1 VAELR
6 VLALTPDYPPQ
17 LGGIQ
22 VLVHRIVN
30 NAPSMRTR
38 VVTLDAP
45 GARDFDAEHGVEV
58 RRVAPRR
65 GNRPASIV
73 TLNACGLAE
82 ARRFRPD
89 VVLSAHIVTSPG
101 AAAVSRALHV
111 PMVQY
116 FHAKEVG
123 AKPGLARF
131 AATQAHACIV
141 VSRYTRELVA
151 HLGGRAE
158 RLHRISP
165 GVDLP
170 ATRPEVNGNGR
181 PTILTIARLEDR
193 YKGHD
198 VVMRAL
204 PLIRARVPDVRWV
217 IVGEG
222 PLRRGLE
229 RLATAQ
235 GVADSVEFTGPLP
248 DEDRDAWL
256 ERATVFTMPS
266 RLPAGRFAGEG
277 FGIVYLEANAR
288 GVPVVAGNV
297 GGALDAVEHER
308 TGLLVDPTD
317 HLAVSDAIGGLL
329 VDRERAAELGRFG
342 EERAQAFAWPRV
354 AERVEALLERVA
366 AAHAA

>member
-1 VAELR
+1 MAELR

-22 VLVHRIVN
+22 VLVHRIVSL
-30 NAPSMRTR
+30 APSMKTR

-45 GARDFDAEHGVEV
+45 GAREFDAEDGVEV
-58 RRVAPRR
+58 CRVAPRR
-65 GNRPASIV
+65 GNRQASIM
-73 TLNACGLAE
+73 TLNGRGLAE
-82 ARRFRPD
+82 ARRFQPD

-101 AAAVSRALHV
+101 AAAVSRTLRV

-131 AATQAHACIV
+131 AATQADACIV

-151 HLGGRAE
+151 SSGGRSE

-170 ATRPEVNGNGR
+170 EMRPEVAGNGR
-181 PTILTIARLEDR
+181 PTVLTIARLEDR

-204 PLIRARVPDVRWV
+204 PLIRARIPRVRWV

-222 PLRRGLE
+222 PLRQGLE
-229 RLATAQ
+229 RLARAQ
-235 GVADSVEFTGPLP
+235 GVSDSVEFTGPLP
-248 DEDRDAWL
+248 DAERDAWL
-256 ERATVFTMPS
+256 ERAHVFTMPS

-297 GGALDAVEHER
+297 GGALDAVQHDR

-317 HLAVSDAIGGLL
+317 HLAVADAIGGLL
-329 VDRERAAELGRFG
+329 GDPRRAAELGRQG
-342 EERAQAFAWPRV
+342 AERAQSFAWPRI
-354 AERVEALLERVA
+354 AERVEDLLERVA
-366 AAHAA
+366 ARAA

>member
-1 VAELR
+1 MADLR
-6 VLALTPDYPPQ
+6 VLVLTPDYPPQ

-22 VLVHRIVN
+22 VLVHRVVRY
-30 NAPSMRTR
+30 APTMHAR
-38 VVTLDAP
+38 VVTLDAH
-45 GARDFDAEHGVEV
+45 GARDFDALHGLEV
-58 RRVAPRR
+58 HRVPPRR
-65 GNRPASIV
+65 GNRHASILA
-73 TLNACGLAE
+73 LNARALGE

-89 VVLSAHIVTSPG
+89 VVLSAHIITSPG
-101 AAAVSRALHV
+101 AVAIKHALRI

-131 AATQAHACIV
+131 AAKHADGSIV
-141 VSRYTRELVA
+141 VSRYTGQLAARSGA
-151 HLGGRAE
+151 RPE
-158 RLHRISP
+158 RLHRIHP

-170 ATRPEVNGNGR
+170 VPRRATPLDGP

-204 PLIRARVPDVRWV
+204 PLIRARIPDVRWV
-217 IVGEG
+217 IVGDG
-222 PLRRGLE
+222 PLRPGLE
-229 RLATAQ
+229 RLARAQ
-235 GVADSVEFTGPLP
+235 GVGDSVHFAGPLP
-248 DEDRDAWL
+248 DEERDAWL
-256 ERATVFTMPS
+256 ARAHVFTMPS
-266 RLPAGRFAGEG
+266 RLPAGGFAGEG

-317 HLAVSDAIGGLL
+317 HLAIADAIGGLL
-329 VDRERAAELGRFG
+329 TDRARAAELGRNG
-342 EERAQAFAWPRV
+342 AARAQSFAWPRV
-354 AERVEALLERVA
+354 AERVEALLTRMA
-366 AAHAA
+366 AGNPT